1 MIRDKTYT
9 PCYILVPWFFTFYPI
24 QWQFFST
31 YYIPAKIKI
40 KKKNGEKTIK
50 AKWLTFFIHF
60 HYVPWTSDLFLWGPP
75 FIYTVEP
82 MYIIKEN
89 YESFELLSKRK
100 RTQRK
105 VYDIL
110 QSGSQRV
117 GLRYFYQT
125 SEA

>member
-24 QWQFFST
+24 QWQFLST

-50 AKWLTFFIHF
+50 AKWPFLFIF
-60 HYVPWTSDLFLWGPP
+60 IMFLEQVIYSFGGPP